1 MGTISKFV
9 LIVMSLLLLVLF
21 FSVTVSSQPLGI
33 LSPQSQQSQQK
44 ILASAK
50 GRFVFGQVSG
60 SSKDQFMLDTSTGRL
75 WRIAEKGDIGIF
87 LRSVPYCNSR
97 GEYFPLPEEIRDS
110 KRQETKKP

>member
-87 LRSVPYCNSR
+87 LRSVPYSNSR